1 MAEISFPFKIIL
13 CGLTK
18 QLFNHMSCWAVVP
31 QSLMVFLFSS
41 IHLINTGFLTPAWC
55 ISLMTWK
62 KRKSDYLPFWWQESL
77 PSELLSA
84 LLWILELTSWRRM
97 LAEGIPMPWE
107 RESIGPTLYI
117 AYLNIGI
124 KRTEL
129 FAQYGEP
136 VGSLT
141 DVEKFCAWC
150 GNQYGAFSNFYFT
163 LSSPVGSWMSSWSIM
178 YSAKDLILCPREVL
192 LVCEHKSKGLFINVL
207 LQRLLICSIL
217 SQKEAQLLFFG
228 QWGLE
233 PPKHQNTIH
242 KFGLPWHGGRIYKQS
257 F

>member
-1 MAEISFPFKIIL
+1 
-13 CGLTK
+13 
-18 QLFNHMSCWAVVP
+18 
-31 QSLMVFLFSS
+31 
-41 IHLINTGFLTPAWC
+41 
-55 ISLMTWK
+55 
-62 KRKSDYLPFWWQESL
+62 
-77 PSELLSA
+77 
-84 LLWILELTSWRRM
+84 M

-117 AYLNIGI
+117 AYLNIVI

-136 VGSLT
+136 VGSFT

-150 GNQYGAFSNFYFT
+150 GNQVRAFSNFYFT

-178 YSAKDLILCPREVL
+178 YSAKDLILCPKEVL
-192 LVCEHKSKGLFINVL
+192 LVCEHKLKGLFINVL
-207 LQRLLICSIL
+207 LQRSLICLIV

-233 PPKHQNTIH
+233 PPKHQKTIQ
-242 KFGLPWHGGRIYKQS
+242 KFGLPWHRGRNYE
-257 F
+257 